1 MFRTV
6 ISHGLGLFYK
16 RNICF
21 FILWG
26 TDFPLIDCL
35 LYHLPRSNRIPPS
48 SLSVSST
55 YFVLHF
61 FSCCIVIP
69 LQMVV
74 LLAGVVGTPLGGLLA
89 DYCQTCHENVQDLH
103 GYDDEEENEGDS
115 VEQHELGDVV
125 VVVDYESST
134 TSSSPASLL
143 PSTDGYGR
151 EDIVSVDNI
160 TKSTNA
166 NDVYTNIN
174 RSHPNSHNINNSV
187 SNGVNDSTPGSNGL
201 VDHCSDH
208 PLSDPLLSEQHFFE
222 HHHHQSKQQHVSFSH
237 TKEPLSSI
245 NTTTLT
251 NFRQLKIMMMIVAAS
266 TLSATI
272 CLCSTYWVTSREV
285 FMLCVTGGCTLVF
298 LCNPAVR
305 ILCHVLSCLSTSIC
319 CRCCSFLLL
328 QVLLV
333 CLSCFLFLFGGL

>member
-174 RSHPNSHNINNSV
+174 RSHPNSAPAIARHELQCSEIILAYPKESRPPIRPSARLFKTVRKFYRSNQYQSNSLPEFLA
-187 SNGVNDSTPGSNGL
+187 TPAWS
-201 VDHCSDH
+201 
-208 PLSDPLLSEQHFFE
+208 
-222 HHHHQSKQQHVSFSH
+222 
-237 TKEPLSSI
+237 
-245 NTTTLT
+245 
-251 NFRQLKIMMMIVAAS
+251 
-266 TLSATI
+266 
-272 CLCSTYWVTSREV
+272 LCRRR
-285 FMLCVTGGCTLVF
+285 
-298 LCNPAVR
+298 PPR
-305 ILCHVLSCLSTSIC
+305 
-319 CRCCSFLLL
+319 
-328 QVLLV
+328 
-333 CLSCFLFLFGGL
+333 